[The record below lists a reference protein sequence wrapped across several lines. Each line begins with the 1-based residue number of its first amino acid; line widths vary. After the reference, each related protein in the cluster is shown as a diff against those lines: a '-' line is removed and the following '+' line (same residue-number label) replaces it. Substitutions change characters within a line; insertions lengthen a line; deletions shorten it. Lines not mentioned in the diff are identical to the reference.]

1 MKIIFIFSLLTGFLG
16 SAFSQLAVDSERAR
30 IAAERS
36 RAQAAFAVEDNACYK
51 RFWVNACLDEVKA
64 WRNDVLADLRRQEV
78 ALNDQERKA
87 QGAEQLR
94 KIEEKQTLAQQQAQA
109 DARAVAENK
118 TQSKN
123 EKAAQK
129 TQGLLSPET
138 ALAAKAK
145 ANKANAADRLV
156 ANQIKLAGRNEKQAL
171 GALEAQKFIVK
182 QQRAK
187 ERLEK
192 NRAEQIGKPKSPPL
206 PPEPGN

>member
-1 MKIIFIFSLLTGFLG
+1 MKRIFIFSLLAGLFG
-16 SAFSQLAVDSERAR
+16 SAFSQQAVDSERAR
-30 IAAERS
+30 IAAERG
-36 RAQAAFAVEDNACYK
+36 RAQAAFAVEDKACYK

-64 WRNDVLADLRRQEV
+64 RRTDLLADLRRQEV

-87 QGAEQLR
+87 QGAEQLQ

-109 DARAVAENK
+109 DARAAAENK

-123 EKAAQK
+123 EKTAQK

-192 NRAEQIGKPKSPPL
+192 NRAEQIGKPKSSPL